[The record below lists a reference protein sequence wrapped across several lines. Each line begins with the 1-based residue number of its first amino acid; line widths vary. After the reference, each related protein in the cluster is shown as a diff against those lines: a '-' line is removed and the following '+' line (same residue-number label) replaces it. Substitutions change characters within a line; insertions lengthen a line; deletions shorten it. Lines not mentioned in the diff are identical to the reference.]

1 MVNKKIQLDFTE
13 EGLREKIEVVQGDTG
28 RVLICNIIGVDM
40 TNVSA
45 RFYAVKNS
53 GKEIYNNC
61 TVSQN
66 TVTIELTEQTLAEV
80 GIVKCQLDLRKGD
93 QKVQS
98 FIFDID
104 VTASLM
110 AQSEYLSSSE
120 YKVVDDLADKVEKNE
135 NKIAELDDKKANKD
149 DYGSPL
155 KAKTVAEMTDKKKV
169 YVYVGTET
177 GYINGNWYT
186 WEETAW
192 VSGGVYN
199 SAAIQ
204 TDKTL
209 TQSDKAADSAIVGQQ
224 IGELKE
230 SLNASN
236 TEIERKAEVSLFT
249 LGINETDE
257 LLYIYYNGEIVG
269 DGVNIDGATGVRYN
283 VTYDLADS
291 VVSYN
296 PKTIAEGK
304 TFTTAITAKDGFNI
318 VSVVVTMSS
327 KDITETSYVHGV
339 ITIQEVTGP
348 ITITVK
354 TKALPKDLDNTK
366 ILNIDLTGW
375 KSKES
380 ILDSVTEKEYPIAN
394 KATKV
399 FCNYY
404 DSQKTAE
411 TKVTE
416 NGYTVAF
423 VFDKTISHKAVF
435 NSGIVNSYT
444 KLVTGSY
451 ENFAAL
457 YSYGPFYNGT
467 ATKNVY
473 FTDSTSVVK
482 WHENW
487 DNLPD
492 INNLIVSYGNDGIV
506 KWYLNGKMIYTF
518 ECDGW
523 SSWNGANFFNMEG
536 GVEISTDRCASMTRL
551 TVYEGYINDTQ
562 AKQLSNFFLS

>member
-110 AQSEYLSSSE
+110 AQSEYLSSDE

-155 KAKTVAEMTDKKKV
+155 QAKTVAEMTDKKKV

-186 WEETAW
+186 WKETAW

-209 TQSDKAADSAIVGQQ
+209 TQSDKAADSAIVGQR

-230 SLNASN
+230 SINDLKASGANNESLITIYDILSKGTYTEDISSLMSQLDGLVHDGMYKITSDVKNATLSN
-236 TEIERKAEVSLFT
+236 KSNYVAKGSKYTCTVTASL
-249 LGINETDE
+249 GYKIS
-257 LLYIYYNGEIVG
+257 
-269 DGVNIDGATGVRYN
+269 A
-283 VTYDLADS
+283 
-291 VVSYN
+291 
-296 PKTIAEGK
+296 
-304 TFTTAITAKDGFNI
+304 
-318 VSVVVTMSS
+318 VVVTMGGIDISS
-327 KDITETSYVHGV
+327 NYDTTTKT
-339 ITIQEVTGP
+339 ITIESVTGP
-348 ITITVK
+348 INITITTIESDYTSLQYIKGDGNSWIDTGVAANVNHRYELSAK
-354 TKALPKDLDNTK
+354 LDGDDADEYFFGADQYNVGSAYNQFIMVAKANHTK
-366 ILNIDLTGW
+366 IIGTINKNGNIDVGSWNKTENNLLSNKKMYLVVKNG
-375 KSKES
+375 SQEIYLNS
-380 ILDSVTEKEYPIAN
+380 SYTEKQSQYIAGSASFGTQDTLPIIPLYLFHVNTTASTN
-394 KATKV
+394 SSTASGYKHSKITVYWLKI
-399 FCNYY
+399 Y
-404 DSQKTAE
+404 DDTTNE
-411 TKVTE
+411 MLHE
-416 NGYTVAF
+416 FLPVA
-423 VFDKTISHKAVF
+423 K
-435 NSGIVNSYT
+435 
-444 KLVTGSY
+444 
-451 ENFAAL
+451 
-457 YSYGPFYNGT
+457 
-467 ATKNVY
+467 
-473 FTDSTSVVK
+473 
-482 WHENW
+482 
-487 DNLPD
+487 
-492 INNLIVSYGNDGIV
+492 
-506 KWYLNGKMIYTF
+506 NGKIGMFDTVTKEFHANIGTGTF
-518 ECDGW
+518 
-523 SSWNGANFFNMEG
+523 A
-536 GVEISTDRCASMTRL
+536 
-551 TVYEGYINDTQ
+551 YEE
-562 AKQLSNFFLS
+562 A

>member
-98 FIFDID
+98 FTFDID

-110 AQSEYLSSSE
+110 AQSEYLSSDE

-155 KAKTVAEMTDKKKV
+155 QAKTVAEMTDKKKV

-186 WEETAW
+186 WKETAW

-209 TQSDKAADSAIVGQQ
+209 TQSDKAADSAIVGKQ
-224 IGELKE
+224 IGSLKE
-230 SLNASN
+230 SLGNVNEEISGLKGIGSGLTTEQKRYIVALFKSAVYSKNMSDMVTALEDSFN
-236 TEIERKAEVSLFT
+236 TIP
-249 LGINETDE
+249 
-257 LLYIYYNGEIVG
+257 
-269 DGVNIDGATGVRYN
+269 ATGIKLSP
-283 VTYDLADS
+283 T
-291 VVSYN
+291 
-296 PKTIAEGK
+296 TIKFSGIGDTQK
-304 TFTTAITAKDGFNI
+304 ITATLTPDTATSSILWESDNTDVVTVKDG
-318 VSVVVTMSS
+318 
-327 KDITETSYVHGV
+327 
-339 ITIQEVTGP
+339 
-348 ITITVK
+348 
-354 TKALPKDLDNTK
+354 
-366 ILNIDLTGW
+366 
-375 KSKES
+375 
-380 ILDSVTEKEYPIAN
+380 IA
-394 KATKV
+394 
-399 FCNYY
+399 
-404 DSQKTAE
+404 TA
-411 TKVTE
+411 V
-416 NGYTVAF
+416 
-423 VFDKTISHKAVF
+423 
-435 NSGIVNSYT
+435 
-444 KLVTGSY
+444 
-451 ENFAAL
+451 
-457 YSYGPFYNGT
+457 
-467 ATKNVY
+467 
-473 FTDSTSVVK
+473 
-482 WHENW
+482 
-487 DNLPD
+487 
-492 INNLIVSYGNDGIV
+492 NDGIATITATSGSATAKCSV
-506 KWYLNGKMIYTF
+506 NVNTKELYSVSNKVCNADFYEATGLKFGSNSANGCTKSWTIFINCSTIADKHVMGLNA
-518 ECDGW
+518 
-523 SSWNGANFFNMEG
+523 SSPQGLLLATNGANRMFTYWCSNNLCILTQHKDGAKNLNWCFAITYDSNSNTATLFEFVDNELKTYVLQPSSG
-536 GVEISTDRCASMTRL
+536 TISNPK
-551 TVYEGYINDTQ
+551 YEGELYIGGSTNASYVGTIYEVQ
-562 AKQLSNFFLS
+562 ITMQKLSNAEIESKLKKGVY

>member
-45 RFYAVKNS
+45 RFYAVKKS

-80 GIVKCQLDLRKGD
+80 GIVKCQLDLRKGN

-110 AQSEYLSSSE
+110 AQSEYLSSDE

-155 KAKTVAEMTDKKKV
+155 QAKTVAEMTDKKKV

-186 WEETAW
+186 WKETAW

-230 SLNASN
+230 SISDLQGPGSGLNNAAKNILLNILKNAIYTTDQVNNINELGKTLAGDVYSITNNLTHCTSSN
-236 TEIERKAEVSLFT
+236 TEL
-249 LGINETDE
+249 
-257 LLYIYYNGEIVG
+257 
-269 DGVNIDGATGVRYN
+269 
-283 VTYDLADS
+283 S
-291 VVSYN
+291 V
-296 PKTIAEGK
+296 
-304 TFTTAITAKDGFNI
+304 AKG
-318 VSVVVTMSS
+318 
-327 KDITETSYVHGV
+327 
-339 ITIQEVTGP
+339 
-348 ITITVK
+348 
-354 TKALPKDLDNTK
+354 
-366 ILNIDLTGW
+366 
-375 KSKES
+375 
-380 ILDSVTEKEYPIAN
+380 
-394 KATKV
+394 
-399 FCNYY
+399 
-404 DSQKTAE
+404 
-411 TKVTE
+411 
-416 NGYTVAF
+416 
-423 VFDKTISHKAVF
+423 
-435 NSGIVNSYT
+435 NSYT
-444 KLVTGSY
+444 TTIIADSKYVINSCRVTMKGIDITDSVYSNGKITINSVTGNVVITVVA
-451 ENFAAL
+451 EK
-457 YSYGPFYNGT
+457 GT
-467 ATKNVY
+467 
-473 FTDSTSVVK
+473 
-482 WHENW
+482 
-487 DNLPD
+487 DNL
-492 INNLIVSYGNDGIV
+492 IKKSQCTSGNLG
-506 KWYLNGKMIYTF
+506 
-518 ECDGW
+518 
-523 SSWNGANFFNMEG
+523 NGASADGSTAFITPFIE
-536 GVEISTDRCASMTRL
+536 VEPS
-551 TVYEGYINDTQ
+551 TVYKHNITTTLSDGSKAYNQYFELYDANKTLLNTTQINTGGAAYESITEYTNNASTHYIRILFNADH
-562 AKQLSNFFLS
+562 KNPYFGKSGEF